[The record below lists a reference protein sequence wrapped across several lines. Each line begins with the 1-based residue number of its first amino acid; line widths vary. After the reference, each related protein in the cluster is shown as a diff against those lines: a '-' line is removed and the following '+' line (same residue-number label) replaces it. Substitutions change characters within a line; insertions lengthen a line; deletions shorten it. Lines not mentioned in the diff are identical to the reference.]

1 MTAGAQAVA
10 QDSLVCPPRPRHS
23 DGAHGGYDEFRGVR
37 MRRPFRR
44 PTAAFLLLPALLVAP
59 AAPAAASDHLPATYS
74 LIGDPQGSQY
84 EGIAVAP
91 DRETF
96 YVSEVTGGE
105 IHRGEAD
112 ERRTTVW
119 LDEKAALADGRRTAV
134 GLATD
139 SRGRVYVAGGDNRTQ
154 AG

>member
-1 MTAGAQAVA
+1 
-10 QDSLVCPPRPRHS
+10 
-23 DGAHGGYDEFRGVR
+23 
-37 MRRPFRR
+37 MRVLFRR
-44 PTAAFLLLPALLVAP
+44 PAAALLFLPALLVAP
-59 AAPAAASDHLPATYS
+59 AASAAAGDHLPATYS
-74 LIGDPQGSQY
+74 LIGDPEGSQF

-91 DRETF
+91 DHETF

-139 SRGRVYVAGGDNRTQ
+139 SSRPPLHRRR
-154 AG
+154 